1 MENTAS
7 RSNKGDL
14 TGGPVVKTPYLLMLD
29 PTGHMAGEKKKKKPK
44 DPTMNFPE
52 TNEPALQTGPQAK
65 CPQLPSQASACLPP
79 TQAQRKKGSELSSRE
94 NSKAVSHFILKI
106 HTKFEFHSTGY

>member
-29 PTGHMAGEKKKKKPK
+29 PTGHMAGAKKKKK
-44 DPTMNFPE
+44 
-52 TNEPALQTGPQAK
+52 
-65 CPQLPSQASACLPP
+65 
-79 TQAQRKKGSELSSRE
+79 AQRSNNELPRD
-94 NSKAVSHFILKI
+94 K
-106 HTKFEFHSTGY
+106 